1 MAVAPAAWIDAPARM
16 PLPYGL
22 FSVVAFTEGAGR
34 WANGAEWDAG
44 TCAPARGIGDPSCD
58 PEDETE
64 GLPKNLTYDPS
75 TGSASPFTVY
85 GVWACSPVGTT
96 PAQAEEKARQHL
108 LAREEARV
116 EQALWTGDLGN
127 TPNLDALAGT
137 PPTAASLA
145 AGVGLVE
152 ATLAAGYGS
161 AGVLHMSRALASEL
175 LTAGGA
181 ETSGGR
187 LRTKLGTPIVAGSG
201 YPVADRR
208 VIGTAPVFGYRSEVF
223 APSATPGDLFDP
235 RRNDLYAVAERTY
248 LLGFDTCGVAA
259 ATIP

>member
-34 WANGAEWDAG
+34 WANGVEWDAG
-44 TCAPARGIGDPSCD
+44 TCDPARGIGDPSCD
-58 PEDETE
+58 PEDDTE
-64 GLPKNLTYDPS
+64 GLPKDLTFDPS

-85 GVWACSPVGTT
+85 GVWACSPVGAT
-96 PAQAEEKARQHL
+96 PQQAWEKARAHL

-127 TPNLDALAGT
+127 TPNLDTLAGT
-137 PPTAASLA
+137 PQTADS
-145 AGVGLVE
+145 
-152 ATLAAGYGS
+152 LAAGYGS
-161 AGVLHMSRALASEL
+161 AGVLHMSRAVASEL
-175 LTAGGA
+175 LTIGGA

-223 APSATPGDLFDP
+223 TPSAAPSNLFNP